1 MELAA
6 AAMFPLLFRFRWF
19 SFFVVV
25 SCALLRFPDRAA
37 CVVSIV
43 DSCKPIDHLLR
54 GRASFCSK
62 SPKFVLF

>member
-25 SCALLRFPDRAA
+25 SCIASLSGSS
-37 CVVSIV
+37 CVRSIV